1 MTTNRLAAVAAATL
15 LAGCSVGP
23 KLAAPVE
30 PDKARAALRTALDA
44 WKAGKPI
51 GSLAEASPPI
61 VAQDFDWLAGAK
73 LDDYAVLDEGKAEDA
88 NLRVR
93 VQLTVRPAQGAPAK
107 KTVSY
112 VVGTDPKLTVFRAM
126 E

>member
-1 MTTNRLAAVAAATL
+1 VTTKRLAALAVVL

-51 GSLAEASPPI
+51 GSLGEASPPI

-73 LDDYAVLDEGKAEDA
+73 LDDYAVLDDQAADA

-107 KTVSY
+107 KTVTY

>member
-1 MTTNRLAAVAAATL
+1 MTTNRLAALAVVL

-30 PDKARAALRTALDA
+30 PDKARVALRTALDA

-51 GSLAEASPPI
+51 GSLAEANPPI

-73 LDDYAVLDEGKAEDA
+73 LDDYAVLDDQAADA

-107 KTVSY
+107 KTVVY
-112 VVGTDPKLTVFRAM
+112 IVGTDPKLTVFRAM

>member
-1 MTTNRLAAVAAATL
+1 MTTRRLAALAVVL

-51 GSLAEASPPI
+51 DSLAEANPPI
-61 VAQDFDWLAGAK
+61 VAQDVDWLAGAK
-73 LDDYAVLDEGKAEDA
+73 LEDYAVLDDKEADA

-107 KTVSY
+107 KTVTY

>member
-1 MTTNRLAAVAAATL
+1 M
-15 LAGCSVGP
+15 
-23 KLAAPVE
+23 E

-44 WKAGKPI
+44 WKAGRPI

-73 LDDYAVLDEGKAEDA
+73 LDDYAVLDDKEADA

-93 VQLTVRPAQGAPAK
+93 VQLTV
-107 KTVSY
+107 
-112 VVGTDPKLTVFRAM
+112 FRAM

>member
-1 MTTNRLAAVAAATL
+1 MTTSRAAALAAVIL

-51 GSLAEASPPI
+51 GSLTEASPPI

-73 LDDYAVLDEGKAEDA
+73 LDDYAVLDDKESDA

-93 VQLTVRPAQGAPAK
+93 VQLTVRPAQGAVAK
-107 KTVSY
+107 KTVTY
-112 VVGTDPKLTVFRAM
+112 VVGTDPSLTVFRAM

>member
-1 MTTNRLAAVAAATL
+1 VVL

-73 LDDYAVLDEGKAEDA
+73 LEDYAVLDDKESDA

-93 VQLTVRPAQGAPAK
+93 VQLSVRPAQGGVAK
-107 KTVSY
+107 KTVVY
-112 VVGTDPKLTVFRAM
+112 VVGTDPTLTVFRAL